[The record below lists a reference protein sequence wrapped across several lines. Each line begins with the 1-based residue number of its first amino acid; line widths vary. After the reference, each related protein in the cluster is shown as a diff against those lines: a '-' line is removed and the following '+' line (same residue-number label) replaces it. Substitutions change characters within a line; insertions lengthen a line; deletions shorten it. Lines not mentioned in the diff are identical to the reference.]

1 MVPQVLDVFYYPE
14 RADDWL
20 ACPPHMDPGLVTL
33 VASDAEGLE
42 ALAGSKTWV
51 PLGSNFHGAA
61 LVGSEWSFATS
72 LSSDCPKCQPCLHR
86 VTVKRG
92 MCRVSVALE
101 LRLSAQSRK
110 VLAQRRPEKDESR
123 VVLGLCSCPVNLWEG
138 WRLRDTKDQ

>member
-1 MVPQVLDVFYYPE
+1 M
-14 RADDWL
+14 
-20 ACPPHMDPGLVTL
+20 TL

-51 PLGSNFHGAA
+51 PLGSNFHSAA

-110 VLAQRRPEKDESR
+110 VLAQRRPEKDDSR